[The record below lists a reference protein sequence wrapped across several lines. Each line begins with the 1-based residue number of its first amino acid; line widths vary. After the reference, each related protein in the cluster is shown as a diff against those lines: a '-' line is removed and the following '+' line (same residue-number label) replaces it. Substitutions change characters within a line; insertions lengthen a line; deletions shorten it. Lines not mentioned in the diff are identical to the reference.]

1 MAKFTRAEIR
11 NIIGDACT
19 DEMENR
25 LVALHLGVVD
35 PLKDDVAR
43 CKADSERLPTV
54 QKELDD
60 LKAAKKSGD
69 KDAQT
74 ELERVKKEFEAFKA
88 QTTAKETLEAK
99 KTAFRA
105 ICKDANLSE
114 KGIEKAL
121 KYADFDK
128 IELTEDGKLKNQSAI
143 LQGVSDEWG
152 DYVSTPGKT
161 GAQTATPP
169 KGEPTPP
176 EKPNRG
182 AEIARKLHEAQ
193 FGKTESTEE

>member
-11 NIIGDACT
+11 AIIGANCT

-25 LVALHLGVVD
+25 LVALHLGVID

-43 CKADSERLPTV
+43 YKADAEKLPTV

-69 KDAQT
+69 ATAQT
-74 ELERVKKEFEAFKA
+74 ELDALKKEFDAYKA
-88 QTTAKETLEAK
+88 QVTAKETLDAK
-99 KTAFRA
+99 KAAYKA

-128 IELTEDGKLKNQSAI
+128 FELNDDGKLKNAAD
-143 LQGVSDEWG
+143 LLKGVSDEWG

-182 AEIARKLHEAQ
+182 AEIAKKLHEAQ